1 MRLAWPI
8 TDPHVG
14 YLDLIN
20 AALDDYEAVV
30 ARLGYIPAGLP
41 RDWEIQT
48 VRRRRSG
55 RAEQNELTCVLEVAQ
70 QAREAA

>member
-48 VRRRRSG
+48 IRRRPG
-55 RAEQNELTCVLEVAQ
+55 RAERNELTCVVEVARL
-70 QAREAA
+70 AREAA